1 MDRFNLRQDTWTRRD
16 LLASASLAA
25 LGALQAGPPRQAIAA
40 ESKPPTATADACIVL
55 WMAGGMAHTETFDPK
70 RYTPFRKGLP
80 AGDVLST
87 FPSIPT
93 AVDGMRFSKGL
104 EKTAA
109 VMDRG
114 TLIRTAVAG
123 DLGKILHSR
132 HQYHWHTGY
141 EPPLTV
147 AAPHLGAW
155 ISQALG
161 PRNPALPAFI
171 DIGQRYEGNGE
182 AEELKAF
189 QTAGFLGSE
198 HGPFR
203 VPDPQ
208 QATRAVKPPPGMSL
222 ARFRRRYRAYRKL
235 VERSPLARDANDF
248 QRQSLLNSLENSFR
262 LLNSPAAAAFE
273 LQQEPQKSFDTYN
286 TGPFGQ
292 GCLLA
297 RRLVEAGARFVE
309 VSTEYV
315 PFLGFDTHDNG
326 HTRLRTMKKL
336 IDAPVAQLVLDLEQR
351 GLLDRTL
358 VVLASEF
365 SRDMIME
372 GKPEKRVPDQVKQPP
387 VIDELKFYGM
397 HRHFTGAG
405 SVLLFGGGARKGF
418 AYGRTADERPC
429 TTIVN
434 PVSITD
440 LHATI
445 LTAMGISPRHN
456 GEVEQRPFFA
466 TKDGHGKAIAEVL
479 GSGAA

>member
-155 ISQALG
+155 ISQARG

-222 ARFRRRYRAYRKL
+222 ARFR
-235 VERSPLARDANDF
+235 
-248 QRQSLLNSLENSFR
+248 
-262 LLNSPAAAAFE
+262 
-273 LQQEPQKSFDTYN
+273 
-286 TGPFGQ
+286 
-292 GCLLA
+292 
-297 RRLVEAGARFVE
+297 
-309 VSTEYV
+309 
-315 PFLGFDTHDNG
+315 
-326 HTRLRTMKKL
+326 
-336 IDAPVAQLVLDLEQR
+336 
-351 GLLDRTL
+351 
-358 VVLASEF
+358 
-365 SRDMIME
+365 
-372 GKPEKRVPDQVKQPP
+372 
-387 VIDELKFYGM
+387 
-397 HRHFTGAG
+397 
-405 SVLLFGGGARKGF
+405 
-418 AYGRTADERPC
+418 
-429 TTIVN
+429 
-434 PVSITD
+434 
-440 LHATI
+440 
-445 LTAMGISPRHN
+445 
-456 GEVEQRPFFA
+456 
-466 TKDGHGKAIAEVL
+466 
-479 GSGAA
+479 